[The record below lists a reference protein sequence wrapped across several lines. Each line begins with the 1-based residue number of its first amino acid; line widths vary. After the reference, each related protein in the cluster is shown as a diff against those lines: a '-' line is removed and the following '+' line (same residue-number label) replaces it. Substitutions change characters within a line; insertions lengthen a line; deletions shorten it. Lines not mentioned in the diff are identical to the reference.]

1 MDKDIKLF
9 EKSEIPKAVL
19 VNVILQN
26 DDEHAAEASLD
37 ELERLLDTAGGE
49 VFARMTQNR
58 EVPDVRTYIGS
69 GKVKELGEIISGN
82 DIALV
87 VFDSDLTP
95 TQIKNLED
103 DLNNVRVIDRTML
116 ILDIFALH
124 AVTNE
129 GKVQVELAQLRY
141 TAPRLTG
148 KGLQLSR
155 QQSGSTQGASIAMR
169 GPGETKLETDRR
181 HLMRRIL
188 SLEKELKEIEKNRQI
203 QRGHRNRTGIVKAAI
218 TGYTNA
224 GKSTLLNYLTDA
236 GILAEDKLFAT
247 LDPTTRKFKM
257 PNGVEI
263 LLTDTVGF
271 IRNLPHHLVKAFKS
285 TLEEVTNSDIIIVM
299 IDASDNENEA
309 QLEVTRKLL
318 NDLGAGDKPI
328 MYVYNKC
335 DLTDTQFMDT
345 AQKVHVSARTGK
357 GIDNLV
363 SRLETLVMDGKT
375 DEIFEIPNADGAV
388 LNRLYKEA
396 AVNDVEYGES
406 FITVKATVDR
416 KIKGLMKQY
425 MR

>member
-1 MDKDIKLF
+1 MNKEVNIFNDI
-9 EKSEIPKAVL
+9 EMPKAVL
-19 VNVILQN
+19 VNVVFQN
-26 DDEHAAEASLD
+26 DDERAAEASLN
-37 ELERLLDTAGGE
+37 ELERLLDTAGGQ

-58 EVPDVRTYIGS
+58 DVPDVRTYIGS
-69 GKVKELGEIISGN
+69 GKVKELAEIISGN
-82 DIALV
+82 DISLV
-87 VFDSDLTP
+87 IFDSELSP

-103 DLNNVRVIDRTML
+103 DLDGVRVIDRTML

-129 GKVQVELAQLRY
+129 GKVQVELAQLKY

-148 KGLQLSR
+148 KGLQMSR
-155 QQSGSTQGASIAMR
+155 QQTGSTQGASIAMR

-181 HLMRRIL
+181 HLQRRII
-188 SLEKELKEIEKNRQI
+188 SLERELAEIEKNRQI
-203 QRGHRNRTGIVKAAI
+203 QHGHRNRTGIIKAAI

-224 GKSTLLNYLTDA
+224 GKSTLLNHLTDA
-236 GILAEDKLFAT
+236 GILVEDKLFAT
-247 LDPTTRKFKM
+247 LDPTTRKYRL

-299 IDASDNENEA
+299 IDASDSEHES

-318 NDLGAGDKPI
+318 NELGAGDKPV

-335 DLTDTQFMDT
+335 DLIDEKLMDT
-345 AQKVHVSARTGK
+345 ENKVHVSVKTGN

-363 SRLETLVMDGKT
+363 SRLESLVMDGKT
-375 DEIFEIPNADGAV
+375 DEIFMIPNSEGAIV
-388 LNRLYKEA
+388 NRLYKDA
-396 AVNDVEYGES
+396 AVIDVEYSDE
-406 FITVKATVDR
+406 FIIVKATVDR
-416 KIKGLMKQY
+416 KIRGLLKQY
-425 MR
+425 IT

>member
-9 EKSEIPKAVL
+9 SENDSVKAVL
-19 VNVILQN
+19 VGLLLKD
-26 DDEHAAEASLD
+26 DDENEVEASLD
-37 ELERLLDTAGGE
+37 ELERLLDTAGG
-49 VFARMTQNR
+49 VAFARLTQSR
-58 EVPDVRTYIGS
+58 GVPDVRTYIGS
-69 GKVKELGEIISGN
+69 GKVKELMDIVKAN
-82 DIALV
+82 DIDLV
-87 VFDSDLTP
+87 IFDSELSP

-103 DLNNVRVIDRTML
+103 DIGDVRVIDRTML

-155 QQSGSTQGASIAMR
+155 QQGGNIAMR

-181 HLMRRIL
+181 HLQRRITA
-188 SLEKELKEIEKNRQI
+188 LERELAEIEKNRHV
-203 QRGHRNRTGIVKAAI
+203 QRSHRNRTGIVKVAI

-224 GKSTLLNYLTDA
+224 GKSTLLNYLTGA

-247 LDPTTRKFKM
+247 LDPTTRKFKL
-257 PNGVEI
+257 PNGIEI

-285 TLEEVTNSDIIIVM
+285 TLEEVTNADIIIVM
-299 IDASDNENEA
+299 IDASDSEHET

-318 NDLGAGDKPI
+318 TELGAGDKPI

-335 DLTDTQFMDT
+335 DLTDMPLVDT
-345 AQKVHVSARTGK
+345 ERRTHVSAATGM
-357 GIDNLV
+357 GIEKLV

-375 DEIFEIPNADGAV
+375 DETFDIPNSDGAL
-388 LNRLYKEA
+388 LNRLYKDA
-396 AVNDVEYGES
+396 AVKTVDYGDE
-406 FITVKATVDR
+406 FITVTATVDM

>member
-1 MDKDIKLF
+1 MNKDIKLF
-9 EKSEIPKAVL
+9 TNDNVPEAVL
-19 VNVILQN
+19 VNIVLQN
-26 DDEHAAEASLD
+26 DDENAAEASLD
-37 ELERLLDTAGGE
+37 ELERLLDTAGGK
-49 VFARMTQNR
+49 VFARLTQNR
-58 EVPDVRTYIGS
+58 EKPDVRTYIGS
-69 GKVKELGEIISGN
+69 GKVKELGEIVSGN
-82 DIALV
+82 NIELV
-87 VFDSDLTP
+87 VFDSELTP
-95 TQIKNLED
+95 SQIKNLEN
-103 DLNNVRVIDRTML
+103 DLEDVRVIDRTML

-148 KGLQLSR
+148 KGLSMSR

-181 HLMRRIL
+181 HLKSRIL
-188 SLEKELKEIEKNRQI
+188 SLEKELSEIEKNRLV
-203 QRGHRNRTGIVKAAI
+203 QRGQRNRSGIKKVAI

-224 GKSTLLNYLTDA
+224 GKSTLLNNLTDA

-299 IDASDNENEA
+299 IDAADSENEA
-309 QLEVTRKLL
+309 QLEVTQKLL
-318 NDLGAGDKPI
+318 SDLEANEKPI

-335 DLTDTQFMDT
+335 DLTDINFVDT
-345 AQKVHVSARTGK
+345 DEKVHVSAVTGK
-357 GIDNLV
+357 GIDKLV
-363 SRLETLVMDGKT
+363 SMLESLVMDGKT
-375 DEIFEIPNADGAV
+375 DEIFDIPNKEGTL

-396 AVNDVEYGES
+396 AVNDVEYGED

>member
-1 MDKDIKLF
+1 MNKDIKLF
-9 EKSEIPKAVL
+9 ANDDMPKAVL
-19 VNVILQN
+19 VNIILQN
-26 DDEHAAEASLD
+26 DDERAAEASLD
-37 ELERLLDTAGGE
+37 ELERLLETAGGK

-58 EVPDVRTYIGS
+58 EAPDVRTYIGS
-69 GKVKELGEIISGN
+69 GKVKELAEVISGN
-82 DIALV
+82 DIDLV
-87 VFDSDLTP
+87 IFDSELSP

-103 DLNNVRVIDRTML
+103 DLNKVRVIDRTML

-148 KGLQLSR
+148 KGLQMSR

-181 HLMRRIL
+181 HLMRRIT
-188 SLEKELKEIEKNRQI
+188 SLENELAEIEKNRQV
-203 QRGHRNRTGIVKAAI
+203 QRSHRNRTGIVKVAI

-247 LDPTTRKFKM
+247 LDPTTRKYRL

-299 IDASDNENEA
+299 IDASDSEHEA
-309 QLEVTRKLL
+309 QLGVTRKLL
-318 NDLGAGDKPI
+318 NELGAGDKPI

-335 DLTDTQFMDT
+335 DLTEEHFMDT
-345 AQKVHVSARTGK
+345 EQKVHVSAKTGK
-357 GIDNLV
+357 GIDKLV
-363 SRLETLVMDGKT
+363 SRMESLVMNGKT
-375 DEIFEIPNADGAV
+375 EEIFDIPNAEGAL
-388 LNRLYKEA
+388 LNRLYKDA
-396 AVNDVEYGES
+396 AVNDVEYGDD

>member
-1 MDKDIKLF
+1 MNKDIKLF
-9 EKSEIPKAVL
+9 EKAEMPKAVL

-26 DDEHAAEASLD
+26 DDEHAAEASMD

-82 DIALV
+82 DIDLV
-87 VFDSDLTP
+87 VFDSELTP

-155 QQSGSTQGASIAMR
+155 QQGGNIAMR

-181 HLMRRIL
+181 HLMRRIV
-188 SLEKELKEIEKNRQI
+188 SLEKELTEIEKNRQI
-203 QRGHRNRTGIVKAAI
+203 QRGQRNRSGIKKVAI

-224 GKSTLLNYLTDA
+224 GKSTLLNHLTDA

-247 LDPTTRKFKM
+247 LDPTTRKFKI
-257 PNGVEI
+257 PNGIEI

-335 DLTDTQFMDT
+335 DLSDLQFMDT
-345 AQKVHVSARTGK
+345 EQKVHVSAKTGK

-363 SRLETLVMDGKT
+363 SRLEALVMDGKT
-375 DEIFEIPNADGAV
+375 DEIFDIPNSEGAI

-396 AVNDVEYGES
+396 AVIDVEYGEK
-406 FITVKATVDR
+406 FITVKATADR

>member
-1 MDKDIKLF
+1 MNKEANIFKDI
-9 EKSEIPKAVL
+9 EIPKAVL
-19 VNVILQN
+19 VNVVFQN
-26 DDEHAAEASLD
+26 DDERAAEASLD
-37 ELERLLDTAGGE
+37 ELERLLDTAGGQ

-58 EVPDVRTYIGS
+58 DVPDVRTYIGS
-69 GKVKELGEIISGN
+69 GKVKELAEIIAGN
-82 DIALV
+82 DISLV
-87 VFDSDLTP
+87 VFDCELSP

-103 DLNNVRVIDRTML
+103 DLDGVRVIDRTML

-129 GKVQVELAQLRY
+129 GKVQVELAQLKY

-148 KGLQLSR
+148 KGLQMSR
-155 QQSGSTQGASIAMR
+155 QQTGSTQGANIAMR

-181 HLMRRIL
+181 HLQRRVI
-188 SLEKELKEIEKNRQI
+188 SLERELAEIEKNRQI
-203 QRGHRNRTGIVKAAI
+203 QRGHRNRTGIIKAAI

-224 GKSTLLNYLTDA
+224 GKSTLLNHLTDA

-247 LDPTTRKFKM
+247 LDPTTRKFRL

-299 IDASDNENEA
+299 IDASDSEHES

-318 NDLGAGDKPI
+318 NELGAGDKPV

-335 DLTDTQFMDT
+335 DLTDEKFMDT
-345 AQKVHVSARTGK
+345 ENKVYVSIKTGN
-357 GIDNLV
+357 GIDKLV
-363 SRLETLVMDGKT
+363 SRLESLVMDGKT
-375 DEIFEIPNADGAV
+375 DEVFTIPNSEGSIV
-388 LNRLYKEA
+388 NRLYKDA
-396 AVNDVEYGES
+396 AVIDIEYGDE
-406 FITVKATVDR
+406 FIIVKATVDR
-416 KIKGLMKQY
+416 KIKGLLNQY
-425 MR
+425 IT